1 MNVHANENNI
11 ILVDENVTSLL
22 SLDLINLYK
31 NNTVMSDIVGESE
44 ALYLYVL
51 FFIIIYVIHYLI

>member
-1 MNVHANENNI
+1 MPMKITEY
-11 ILVDENVTSLL
+11 LVDENVTSLL
-22 SLDLINLYK
+22 SLDLIHLYK

-44 ALYLYVL
+44 VLYLYVL